1 MPYSKS
7 HKQMTRQR
15 ILAEAYRLFI
25 ANGYEATTIKQ
36 IMEASKLTHG
46 AFYGHFTSKTDLFKQ
61 AVLKNNRNSRTSQEA
76 ALCEEAQRS
85 PPQQVQTNSLP
96 KNHLNQ
102 QGLNF
107 SSQFFRDDSVK
118 NDPALQSAYTQVFK
132 SLCEKMFDGK
142 GSNNKDSVFPMAA
155 MLVGA
160 ETIAQSVD
168 DLEMRA
174 NLLNACKRQAELLAQ
189 GPYLP
194 TRNSYFWELN

>member
-7 HKQMTRQR
+7 HKKVTRQR
-15 ILAEAYRLFI
+15 ILDEAYRLFI

-46 AFYGHFTSKTDLFKQ
+46 AFYGHFASKKELFRQ
-61 AVLKNNRNSRTSQEA
+61 AVLKNNKNAHIASEA
-76 ALCEEAQRS
+76 VLCEERQSS
-85 PPQQVQTNSLP
+85 PPQQVQTNPSP

-118 NDPALQSAYTQVFK
+118 NDPTLQSAYTKVFK
-132 SLCEKMFDGK
+132 SLCEKAFDNK

-168 DLEMRA
+168 DLEMRTS
-174 NLLNACKRQAELLAQ
+174 LLSICKRQAELLAQ
-189 GPYLP
+189 GRYLA